1 MTLLKEWK
9 HKPQSGRKH
18 LQSIHVHVNIYN
30 LKDKGYVFRLYK
42 GHSQQNNNEN
52 EQYN

>member
-1 MTLLKEWK
+1 MKTQATVWEKTFTK
-9 HKPQSGRKH
+9 HTCARD
-18 LQSIHVHVNIYN
+18 IYN